1 MLAVITLGSDTK
13 RTGLVRQGC
22 IVPLC
27 VAGMDRLIKAEGCGA
42 ILSRRRLRG
51 SLTVSVLAVITLGG
65 EMPGEQAVLRCVRT
79 HYVWQGWNN
88 SD

>member
-1 MLAVITLGSDTK
+1 MCGRDGITLIKTKGSS
-13 RTGLVRQGC
+13 G
-22 IVPLC
+22 
-27 VAGMDRLIKAEGCGA
+27 
-42 ILSRRRLRG
+42 ILSRRRLWG

-65 EMPGEQAVLRCVRT
+65 EMPAEQAVLRCVRT